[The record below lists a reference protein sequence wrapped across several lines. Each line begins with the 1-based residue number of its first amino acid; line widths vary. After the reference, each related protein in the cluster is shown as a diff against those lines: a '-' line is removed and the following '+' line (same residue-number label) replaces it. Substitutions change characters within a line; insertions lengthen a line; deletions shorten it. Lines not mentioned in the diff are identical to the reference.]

1 MIFYKETTKYWPAKH
16 PDRGL
21 ASVSDTELQVLSC
34 SVSMLEQGGST
45 ADDKDSVPVSRRR
58 SQPRA
63 ARRRRGRRVQPTI
76 LVVDDEEPV
85 REALVEMLSIQGY
98 RVITAASVGD
108 AEEAKQR
115 LGVEGIHLV
124 ITDVHLTPGRQLRAG
139 YALAQRW
146 RMEQPRLPII
156 LMSGDPSNQDVPE
169 VRDGSLRF
177 LLKPFR
183 MEVFLEVV
191 REALG
196 R

>member
-1 MIFYKETTKYWPAKH
+1 MIFYKEPTNNCSSQH

-21 ASVSDTELQVLSC
+21 ASVSDTGLQVLPR
-34 SVSMLEQGGST
+34 SVSMLEQGGNT
-45 ADDKDSVPVSRRR
+45 ADDKDAVPVSPRR
-58 SQPRA
+58 SQPREA
-63 ARRRRGRRVQPTI
+63 RSRRRRRAQPTI

-85 REALVEMLSIQGY
+85 REAIVEMLSIQGY